1 MSSLMTIVFYGLT
14 IAITHV
20 CGFQVPAAPRATAQ
34 LITQRVSRQQVRF
47 EARTALVVFPRPRA
61 VLSTRHGYR
70 LVRAAAL
77 HGAPPGAWPFISRF
91 GVATY
96 EKAVMASALKKFEI
110 GPDRAVLLS
119 TAADPRCLAVVTR
132 KYGWLTVTALVT
144 AGAGSNAMRAGTDYG
159 DWIDGKRVPRRPPG
173 TINVLLI
180 VSVDLTP
187 AAMARLIITVTEA
200 KSAALQD
207 LGIRSSFT
215 PGALATGTGTDEV
228 IVVAGRG
235 HRQRLA
241 GGHTK
246 LGELA
251 ARATHQAVLRALIR
265 QMKAYLS
272 AHGGRPAKSVPVR
285 ARRHPLWPGLA
296 CRACP
301 RPE

>member
-1 MSSLMTIVFYGLT
+1 MTSLMTVIFYGLS

-20 CGFQVPAAPRATAQ
+20 CGFQVPAAPGATAQ
-34 LITQRVSRQQVRF
+34 LITQQISRRQVRF

-61 VLSTRHGYR
+61 VLSTRQGYR
-70 LVRAAAL
+70 RVRAAAV
-77 HGAPPGAWPFISRF
+77 HGAPPRAWPFIGRF

-96 EKAVMASALKKFEI
+96 EQAVLASALKKFRL
-110 GPDRAVLLS
+110 GPHQAVLLS

-187 AAMARLIITVTEA
+187 GAMARLIITVTEA

-207 LGIRSSFT
+207 LGIKSSFT
-215 PGALATGTGTDEV
+215 PGVLATGTGTDEV

-265 QMKAYLS
+265 QMKAYVK
-272 AHGGRPAKSVPVR
+272 AHAGRPPKSVPPR
-285 ARRHPLWPGLA
+285 ARQHTLWPSLT
-296 CRACP
+296 CRTCP